1 MAACGKHLLSTYC
14 VLHPCLGARDTAV
27 TKTDPAPP
35 NQCQRQKGHPCPM
48 IRATTGM
55 LEQLGGH
62 RVGARSSLE
71 GRGGLSR
78 AGKRRELKA
87 EQELEIRQK
96 YETGKST
103 LGRRKGVCK
112 GPGASGGNS
121 VWPGEGE
128 VVGDE
133 GGEAGVCQGHGK
145 VFRPSRGHVGSAEE
159 FRTGARV
166 TLVQNHLGIKLSCDP
181 AILLVGTS
189 PKGRKIRIRIGV
201 WTLMFVAA
209 GFTISRRRKPP
220 DCPLPGGRAAE
231 GHPHA
236 GTPLGLKGNGVLAHG
251 TTWMSRETSR
261 SGNRA
266 FVPRKDEHRA
276 TPSTRGF

>member
-35 NQCQRQKGHPCPM
+35 HQCQRQKGHPCPM

-87 EQELEIRQK
+87 EQELEIRPK

-133 GGEAGVCQGHGK
+133 GGEAGSVS
-145 VFRPSRGHVGSAEE
+145 RPRE
-159 FRTGARV
+159 
-166 TLVQNHLGIKLSCDP
+166 
-181 AILLVGTS
+181 
-189 PKGRKIRIRIGV
+189 GV
-201 WTLMFVAA
+201 STFPW
-209 GFTISRRRKPP
+209 
-220 DCPLPGGRAAE
+220 
-231 GHPHA
+231 
-236 GTPLGLKGNGVLAHG
+236 
-251 TTWMSRETSR
+251 
-261 SGNRA
+261 
-266 FVPRKDEHRA
+266 
-276 TPSTRGF
+276 TRGIRGRIQNRGAGDTCSKPFGHKVIM